1 MRDGPPHVAVC
12 WYHYPDVDSPQ
23 NIDEFRRY
31 VRAFIEGEVA
41 PNAEQWTRER
51 SVPRALHLA
60 AGRAGLLGLKYP
72 VAWGGLNRPYAF
84 THVMLDEFG
93 RSGAMGCLLS
103 LALQS
108 EFSTPHL
115 ALYGGES
122 LQRRFLAPAIAGTCI
137 LAIAMTEP
145 EGGSDLGSLRTT
157 ATPVDG
163 GYRVSGRKWMIG
175 NGSLADAL
183 CVVCRAS
190 DHVEGQLPRATMVL
204 VEATTPGFSV
214 VKQLEKTGLHA
225 TPNCELLFDDCFVPA
240 ENVLGRPGLAIPQGL
255 VANAY
260 ERVALAILATG
271 AMRAG
276 WESAVRFLGSRGAG
290 GRALLD
296 RSPWRH
302 RLTQDYLLIEGAAR
316 IVKDAVLSL
325 EGQKPDQALVLMA
338 KIAATEACQEVLQ
351 HASQAHGARGFLAE
365 EHIGRLCADARAL
378 TIGGGATEAL
388 LEALSRI
395 VLPAVMRSG

>member
-1 MRDGPPHVAVC
+1 MTDGKFYNTSLNAPNNIEDFRD
-12 WYHYPDVDSPQ
+12 
-23 NIDEFRRY
+23 Y
-31 VRAFIEGEVA
+31 VRAFIDREIA
-41 PNAEQWTRER
+41 PHADQWTRER
-51 SVPRALHLA
+51 SIPKTLHA
-60 AGRAGLLGLKYP
+60 SAGQAGLFGLKYSA
-72 VAWGGLNRPYAF
+72 AWGGSNRPYGF

-93 RSGAMGCLLS
+93 RSGSMGCLLS

-115 ALYGGES
+115 ALYGGEA

-145 EGGSDLGSLRTT
+145 EGGSDLANLRTI
-157 ATPVDG
+157 ATQVDG

-175 NGSLADAL
+175 NASLADAF
-183 CVVCRAS
+183 CVACRAS
-190 DHVEGQLPRATMVL
+190 DQVEDQLPRITMLL

-214 VKQLEKTGLHA
+214 VRQLEKTGLHA
-225 TPNCELLFDDCFVPA
+225 TPNCEILFDDCFVPH

-260 ERVALAILATG
+260 ERVALAIIAMG

-276 WESAVRFLGSRGAG
+276 WESAVRFLGSRTAG
-290 GRALLD
+290 DRALLE

-302 RLTQDYLLIEGAAR
+302 RLTQDYLLIEGAER
-316 IVKDAVLSL
+316 IVKDAAASL
-325 EGQKPDQALVLMA
+325 EGGRPDHALVLMA
-338 KIAATEACQEVLQ
+338 KIAATEACREVLER
-351 HASQAHGARGFLAE
+351 ASQAHGARGFLAE
-365 EHIGRLCADARAL
+365 ERIGRLYADARAL

-388 LEALSRI
+388 VEALSRI
-395 VLPAVMRSG
+395 VLPPVIRSG